1 MTMSEDTSK
10 MRLRF
15 TADGQVMMRDGLRNV
30 VSGMGTDRDMRSFS
44 RFTYGIYQDF
54 AELEAAY
61 SENWIAR
68 QVIDAPVDD
77 ATREW
82 RTSSHEKATD
92 IQREEKRL
100 NLQGVTQEAFKWAGL
115 YGGAGVLMITD
126 QPLEKP
132 LDVTKIKRGSLKRLL
147 VLDRMLLSGQQYNY
161 TNPLDPNY
169 TLPEIYRVAGG
180 TQEIHWTHFVRAP
193 GAKLPLRIRMI
204 NGGWDDSQLRRC
216 MEDIKDAVAA
226 KGGIASLIQ
235 EANVDIISKE
245 GLAEALGSGDMDGQV
260 AERYRLFGMMKSL
273 FRLGLLDST
282 EEYARHPAQFGGL
295 GEVLRSLMEWVSG
308 AAEIPMT
315 RLFGVQ
321 AKGLGDS
328 GEGDMRNYY
337 NAIRSRQESDY
348 RQFLEVIDRVLV
360 RSALGEMPEEYEF
373 EFNPLSQPSDT
384 ELAQQELGFANADD
398 VRLQQGVVR
407 RSQLMRKL
415 QAHGTYAITDEDIK
429 AAEKL
434 EREPIGAN
442 EPDLD
447 FGLPDAGLPAGDM
460 SADPEESL
468 NGAQF
473 TAMLEIVARVRE
485 GRITRGTAAK
495 LIAASFPLSIE
506 QAQDIVSEVQ
516 EGVAPPENGNVTG
529 SPDGGE

>member
-1 MTMSEDTSK
+1 MSEDTK

-15 TADGQVMMRDGLRNV
+15 TADGSVLMRDGLRNV

-44 RFTYGIYQDF
+44 KFAYGIYQDF

-68 QVIDAPVDD
+68 QVIDVPVDD

-82 RTSSHEKATD
+82 RSFSCKEAQE

-126 QPLEKP
+126 QPLDAP
-132 LDVTKIKRGSLKRLL
+132 LDVTKIKKGSLKRLM
-147 VLDRMLLSGQQYNY
+147 VLDRMLLAGQRYNV
-161 TNPLDPNY
+161 TDPLSPNY
-169 TLPEIYRVAGG
+169 MLPEVYRVAGG
-180 TQEIHWTHFVRAP
+180 VQEIHHSHFVRAP

-235 EANVDIISKE
+235 EANVDIIQKE

-273 FRLGLLDST
+273 FRLGLLDSS
-282 EEYARHPAQFGGL
+282 EEYHRHPASFGGL

-321 AKGLGDS
+321 SKGIGDS
-328 GEGDMRNYY
+328 GEGDSRNYY
-337 NAIRSRQESDY
+337 SAIGGRQEADY
-348 RQFLEVIDRVLV
+348 RPFLERIDEVLI
-360 RSALGEMPEEYEF
+360 RSALGNMPDDCEF

-407 RSQLMRKL
+407 RSQIMRKL
-415 QAHGTYAITDEDIK
+415 QSQGVYAISDEEIEAQ
-429 AAEKL
+429 AAL

-447 FGLPDAGLPAGDM
+447 LDFDLPDAAGAAA
-460 SADPEESL
+460 SADPDESL
-468 NGAQF
+468 NGAQV

-485 GRITRGTAAK
+485 GQITRGTAAK
-495 LIAASFPLSIE
+495 LIAASFPLSID
-506 QAQDIVSEVQ
+506 QAEDIVSEVR
-516 EGVAPPENGNVTG
+516 EGVALPEEGNVTG
-529 SPDGGE
+529 SPDGSE